1 MFFNDERSTLFRP
14 LVGKYREQFV
24 ECLQAL
30 YTQLYSATA
39 DYRQSQS
46 RDQIIESFQE
56 AIQRAC
62 VMDEDADNEFVI
74 HHRGEREQASWI
86 FNQLIEHGWLDRL
99 HDPVTLQSTYAFTRV
114 GRIFTQPMVDTA
126 GGRFRTRHRNTRNTR
141 NALSSFLENGEAYDL
156 LDAFEYS
163 ERIISDFSDV
173 ISELDER
180 KRQLVKEV
188 ESQQVVQRASDEF
201 FDFMEKRFMPDLSI
215 RLSADS
221 VEKYRDEIQMLVT
234 AARRK
239 RKEFKVDAERELRKV
254 APELITDPKRS
265 LYLMVLDGIESRM
278 HGAAEVMLPAMRIA
292 LNSFTRRAD
301 IIIRQLSY
309 SNIGAQNRLVEIC
322 QKLSDLPPEEQEK
335 QLQAAGEKLAVLNTG
350 LSDPN
355 ALKINAERVRRIVNT
370 SAEEHAEMD
379 KESRKSLFI
388 QQTIEQAFAVN
399 NQDMGQY
406 VLQALGDGKC
416 ISSKILPVTNAK
428 ELLMSAH
435 AIDLG
440 SAGHQ
445 SSEYLFQID
454 ASGKIIETEYFSE
467 SDEFMIELKERVE
480 HAE

>member
-14 LVGKYREQFV
+14 LVGKFREQFV

-39 DYRQSQS
+39 DYRQSLS
-46 RDQIIESFQE
+46 RDRVIDIFQE
-56 AIQRAC
+56 AIPKAC
-62 VMDEDADNEFVI
+62 VMEEEESEFVA
-74 HHRGEREQASWI
+74 HHRSEREQANWI
-86 FNQLIEHGWLDRL
+86 FNQLLEHGWLDKL
-99 HDPVTLQSTYAFTRV
+99 HDDATLQSTFAFTRV
-114 GRIFTQPMVDTA
+114 GRIFTQPMIDTA

-141 NALSSFLENGEAYDL
+141 NALRSFLEKGEAYDL
-156 LDAFEYS
+156 LDAFEFS

-201 FDFMEKRFMPDLSI
+201 FDFMEKRFMPDLSV

-221 VEKYRDEIQMLVT
+221 VEKYRDEIQTLVT

-265 LYLMVLDGIESRM
+265 LYLMVLDGIEGRM

-309 SNIGAQNRLVEIC
+309 SSRGTQNRLVEVC
-322 QKLSDLPPEEQEK
+322 QKLAELPPEDQGE
-335 QLQAAGEKLAVLNTG
+335 QLQFAGEQLAVLNCG
-350 LSDPN
+350 VPDPN
-355 ALKINAERVRRIVNT
+355 ALKLNAERVRRIVNT
-370 SAEEHAEMD
+370 SAEEHSEMD
-379 KESRKSLFI
+379 KESRKKLFV

-406 VLQALGDGKC
+406 LLKALGDGET
-416 ISSKILPVTNAK
+416 ISSKLLPVENAK
-428 ELLMSAH
+428 DLLMSAH
-435 AIDLG
+435 AIEIG
-440 SAGHQ
+440 SAGNNS
-445 SSEYLFQID
+445 SSEYNFKIS
-454 ASGKIIETEYFSE
+454 ASGERIETEFFTE
-467 SDEFMIELKERVE
+467 CDEFMIEIEERTE
-480 HAE
+480 HAK